1 MWNRF
6 HDDYT
11 RCFLATESQLVESI
25 IQHRVIWFMSVGG
38 PLFTTQPRHFHP
50 FLGCLPDL
58 SPDCSHVS
66 CPGFGL
72 LVPSVST
79 AILAWLNTC
88 PGVAQTLAPWLVLA
102 CGALQSEKELA
113 RASQIISHTVA
124 QVKWEKGHTNW
135 PFTFYF
141 PTSSNSQHFCVWLII
156 TLLKTQNQFISTRG
170 IMTMANIYP
179 KKSPWLL
186 FLPLNFEA
194 ALWWYTLLKNINEVY
209 KLHSWITLVFTSQ
222 KGSSSVKRKSKQANV
237 ISTFL

>member
-6 HDDYT
+6 QDDYT

-79 AILAWLNTC
+79 AILAWLNHLPRCC
-88 PGVAQTLAPWLVLA
+88 PDSGSLVSLGMWGFTKWKRTSKSQSNNQSHSGPSQMGE
-102 CGALQSEKELA
+102 GAYQLTFHLLL
-113 RASQIISHTVA
+113 SHIF
-124 QVKWEKGHTNW
+124 Q
-135 PFTFYF
+135 
-141 PTSSNSQHFCVWLII
+141 L
-156 TLLKTQNQFISTRG
+156 
-170 IMTMANIYP
+170 
-179 KKSPWLL
+179 
-186 FLPLNFEA
+186 
-194 ALWWYTLLKNINEVY
+194 
-209 KLHSWITLVFTSQ
+209 
-222 KGSSSVKRKSKQANV
+222 
-237 ISTFL
+237 STFLCMINHYSSKNSKSVYINQRYNDHGEYISKEKSMAFIFAT